1 MLNQVNGLPAHIL
14 LVHAVIVLVPLAAAM
29 LVASAVWPAA
39 RRRLGLATPV
49 AAVVT
54 FLSIPPATQA
64 GEWLQARVPD
74 NPLVRSHAEM
84 GHAIIPFSALM
95 VALAALV
102 WWRGRQADADPRPA
116 GPGAA
121 LATELRRPTDRW
133 TVLLGVVSVLVAVA
147 AVATIVRIGDSGAK
161 ASWQNKVSTVPHVVP
176 GEDG

>member
-1 MLNQVNGLPAHIL
+1 MGLINGLPAHIL
-14 LVHAVIVLVPLAAAM
+14 LVHAVVVLVPLAALM

-49 AAVVT
+49 AAAIA

-74 NPLVRSHAEM
+74 SPMVRAHAEM
-84 GHAIIPFSALM
+84 GHSVIPFAGLM
-95 VALAALV
+95 VLLAGLV
-102 WWRGRQADADPRPA
+102 WWRNRAADADLRPA

-133 TVLLGVVSVLVAVA
+133 TVLIAVVSVLVAA
-147 AVATIVRIGDSGAK
+147 GAVVTTVRIGDSGAK
-161 ASWQNKVSTVPHVVP
+161 ASWQDKVSTVPHVVP